1 MLSVPTPGLIRLS
14 AAETSGPLALDAPP
28 SPGDELTEG
37 GRLNQARSQ
46 ARRIVANRHFNDA
59 ITFCILSGSVILA
72 MDAPGDDDI
81 EKEPWS
87 RPVDVAFT
95 IIFTIEAALKI
106 LALGFCSYLHDH
118 WNKLDIIVVLE
129 GWISVFS
136 TGSSSGLK
144 VRTGETAGVSG
155 LVSRLWVC
163 GCPCQ

>member
-87 RPVDVAFT
+87 RPVDVT
-95 IIFTIEAALKI
+95 FTIEAALKI

-118 WNKLDIIVVLE
+118 WHGHPHTHRRETRPETPAV
-129 GWISVFS
+129 SP
-136 TGSSSGLK
+136 
-144 VRTGETAGVSG
+144 VRTLSPEDEPVLKTLIQPSSTTIMSN
-155 LVSRLWVC
+155 LF
-163 GCPCQ
+163 Q